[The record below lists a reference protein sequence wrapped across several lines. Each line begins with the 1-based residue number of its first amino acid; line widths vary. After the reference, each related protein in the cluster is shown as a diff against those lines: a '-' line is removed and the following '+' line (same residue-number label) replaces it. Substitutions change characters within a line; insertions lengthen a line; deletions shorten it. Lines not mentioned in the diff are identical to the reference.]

1 MKHFYVKFDMT
12 AKKSNPGHGF
22 ANTKRYL
29 AFESKKKAIS
39 FCEERK
45 AFDFSCKLVK
55 ASEITKEQARYAREE
70 EKNAYEFDLYQKGQ
84 IELNF
89 KKA

>member
-12 AKKSNPGHGF
+12 VKKTNPGFGF

-29 AFESKKKAIS
+29 AFESKQKALD
-39 FCEERK
+39 FFNK
-45 AFDFSCKLVK
+45 QKTFDFSCKLVK
-55 ASEITKEQARYAREE
+55 ASEMTKEEARYAREE